1 MSQYNYNIY
10 KGKDQKLQFSIDNLS
25 LVGEFSK
32 GRDYYKMLVGHYHN
46 SDNSNIVRTKNEFF
60 NFSFMVN
67 SQLFVQLD
75 GDSNKCRLE
84 FNPNKITL
92 DTKKEIGFILSFL
105 KNIHYTRLDLAID
118 LFNYNISDYKIV
130 DIGCRKKAYFY
141 GRDNKLQT
149 MYSGSNKSSKYIRIY
164 NKALEQKIEDL
175 DWWRFELQL
184 RDVYIDKYLNDMVE
198 FFENIFIF
206 KYNSIDKYDMQEN
219 AMIEYLLADISRIN
233 DFARRETKQKYKRII
248 RSLEVESLDFFSD
261 IINVATQKVSNY
273 LNYICD
279 NKSMPA
285 FFDVNRS

>member
-1 MSQYNYNIY
+1 MSQYNFNIY

-46 SDNSNIVRTKNEFF
+46 SDNCNIVRTKNEFF
-60 NFSFMVN
+60 NFSFMIN

-198 FFENIFIF
+198 FFDNIFIF

-219 AMIEYLLADISRIN
+219 AMIEYLLADISRLN

-279 NKSMPA
+279 NKSMPV